1 MLNFTPTIPAD
12 LPVTL
17 QTLGD
22 LISLLAD
29 PAASSRRVAE
39 IANATADLRDA
50 TADLRAATEKSKAA
64 EDALIIA
71 QAAHLN
77 ILDQQASAA
86 AEAQARQKGDFDTAC
101 NKRTADLNDREAA
114 LIALQTTAQDAVD
127 AAAVAR
133 ADYEKRVALIKSATG

>member
-50 TADLRAATEKSKAA
+50 TEKSKAA
-64 EDALIIA
+64 QAEFVIA
-71 QAAHLN
+71 QAAHLK
-77 ILDQQASAA
+77 ILDQQASDA
-86 AEAQARQKGDFDTAC
+86 AEALARQKGDFDTEC
-101 NKRTADLNDREAA
+101 KRRTLELNTREAE
-114 LIALQTTAQDAVD
+114 LTALQTKAQADAD
-127 AAAVAR
+127 AAAAAR
-133 ADYEKRVALIKSATG
+133 ADYEKRLALIKSATG